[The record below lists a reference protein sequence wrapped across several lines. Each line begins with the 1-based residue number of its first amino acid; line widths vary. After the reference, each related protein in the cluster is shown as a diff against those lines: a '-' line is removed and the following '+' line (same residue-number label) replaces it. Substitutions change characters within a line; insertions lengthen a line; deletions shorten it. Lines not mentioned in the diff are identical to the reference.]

1 MFYHYQR
8 LQKEK
13 ITSENKMYK
22 KRYYSTSTTENNH
35 ERDEIDTRPTMKQ
48 NLERLLKLRPYP
60 ILDTDPTLNDSPYS
74 TSNTF

>member
-1 MFYHYQR
+1 
-8 LQKEK
+8 
-13 ITSENKMYK
+13 MYN

-35 ERDEIDTRPTMKQ
+35 EYNESGTRPTMKQ

-74 TSNTF
+74 TGNTF